1 MDKATYKKLNKIIDI
16 VGVVLI
22 IALVL
27 ITFIGWIN
35 APEIVPTHYNFNGEV
50 DGYGSKNTMFIL
62 LPVVVIVY
70 IGMAILSKYPEVY
83 NYCVEINPINKEKQ
97 YLMASTFMKII
108 NIEIASMFFYTQLKI
123 VIGMNSEMKNLSSAF
138 LPISLIVIFGT
149 IAIYIRKSIKNK

>member
-108 NIEIASMFFYTQLKI
+108 NIEIASMFFYTQSKI

>member
-62 LPVVVIVY
+62 LRV
-70 IGMAILSKYPEVY
+70 
-83 NYCVEINPINKEKQ
+83 
-97 YLMASTFMKII
+97 
-108 NIEIASMFFYTQLKI
+108 
-123 VIGMNSEMKNLSSAF
+123 
-138 LPISLIVIFGT
+138 
-149 IAIYIRKSIKNK
+149 